1 MSSRAKSL
9 CEAGSAPDAII
20 EIASGDGPAF
30 CVALGYLCEQ
40 KIGGAGGIMMHHVK

>member
-30 CVALGYLCEQ
+30 CVALGYLCER